1 LSRFLTAQATPNVLV
16 SNIEGAGDPSIGLNP
31 VKVRTGFV
39 RQNMPEVSREGG
51 VYTRI
56 FEYGRTFDRRS
67 PGVHTLQGRLTG
79 SYVRASADVT
89 VTDNTFTSAATL
101 FVGEYSFTSGVD
113 FSVATATQATGSF
126 TVTASP
132 STATLTIG
140 GVNLTPAGGG
150 RTPGANN
157 YNNTLGTVNAIAA
170 EIAAAINDLAN
181 GFDGFISAVAMGP
194 NIALTAIPLGALG
207 NVIGTSS
214 NNGTVVASG
223 ATLTGGIDAV
233 DNTSTNIAAAINGI
247 GGYEAAAVGPTIT
260 VTAPFGPNGNN
271 VFVDAEYTGTVQN
284 FTVVPGTWY
293 MAGGQPYVGPPSILP

>member
-1 LSRFLTAQATPNVLV
+1 MSRFITAQATPNVLV

-31 VKVRTGFV
+31 VKVRIGFV

-101 FVGEYSFTSGVD
+101 FVGEYTFTSGVD
-113 FSVATATQATGSF
+113 FAIGAGVNATA
-126 TVTASP
+126 
-132 STATLTIG
+132 
-140 GVNLTPAGGG
+140 
-150 RTPGANN
+150 
-157 YNNTLGTVNAIAA
+157 
-170 EIAAAINDLAN
+170 
-181 GFDGFISAVAMGP
+181 
-194 NIALTAIPLGALG
+194 
-207 NVIGTSS
+207 
-214 NNGTVVASG
+214 
-223 ATLTGGIDAV
+223 
-233 DNTSTNIAAAINGI
+233 TNIAAAINGI